1 MLEHMNG
8 QWEALAQL
16 YEHDHER
23 ATLLAEEQA
32 VREQLREGEVVA
44 ALVERRRMLGR
55 QLKDE
60 RERVSDLA
68 WELEE
73 TEQRLASLVAAE
85 AAQDDILGAREV
97 AALRKRKAALEDGVL
112 HHMEQIEVVEQEQI
126 EAEAD
131 WLRHSS
137 TWAER
142 SGSIRAAAE
151 HVAQQLAI
159 VNAVRDTLLAALSQ
173 DDRERYLAA
182 AQRHPM
188 TPIAYVEQGQC
199 EGCRTPLAPTLIT
212 DLPALCPTCA
222 RILLPFV

>member
-1 MLEHMNG
+1 MNG

-16 YEHDHER
+16 YERDHEL

-32 VREQLREGEVVA
+32 VREQLREVEVVA
-44 ALVERRRMLGR
+44 TLAERRRALGR

-73 TEQRLASLVAAE
+73 TEQRLASLVAEE

-97 AALRKRKAALEDGVL
+97 AALRKRKATLEDSVL
-112 HHMEQIEVVEQEQI
+112 HQMEQLEVVGQEQI

-151 HVAQQLAI
+151 YLERQLAA
-159 VNAVRDTLLAALSQ
+159 VNAVRDSLLAALTQ
-173 DDRERYLAA
+173 ADREHYLIARL
-182 AQRHPM
+182 RHPM
-188 TPIAYVEQGQC
+188 TPIAHVEQGQC
-199 EGCRTPLAPTLIT
+199 EGCCTVLAPTLLAN
-212 DLPALCPTCA
+212 LPALCPTCA
-222 RILLPFV
+222 RILLQFV